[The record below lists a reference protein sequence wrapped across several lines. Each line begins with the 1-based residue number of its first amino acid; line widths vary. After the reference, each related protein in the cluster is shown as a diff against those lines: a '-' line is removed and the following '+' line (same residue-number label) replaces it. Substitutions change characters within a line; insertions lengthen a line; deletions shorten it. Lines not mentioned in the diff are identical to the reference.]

1 MCLMLVWW
9 MGVERTFMV
18 ISLLVFRINSTVVA
32 LVVQIMPELQEM
44 CGNLVVPLSD
54 VKADVDSLE
63 ISDVALSSHG
73 LDLEES
79 GAVVFPKSI
88 GHVVPVSDVVHTSG
102 QLARVPG
109 SLVAKE
115 I

>member
-1 MCLMLVWW
+1 
-9 MGVERTFMV
+9 
-18 ISLLVFRINSTVVA
+18 
-32 LVVQIMPELQEM
+32 M

-79 GAVVFPKSI
+79 GGVVFPKSI
-88 GHVVPVSDVVHTSG
+88 GHVVPVSDVVHTSRE
-102 QLARVPG
+102 LARVPG
-109 SLVAKE
+109 YLIAKE
-115 I
+115 ICDFFALWLLLTQDPAR